1 MDNDIRSLSV
11 EEICAVSGGM
21 KWDHNHV
28 SKNVIDARGGQFHAL
43 GYTFTLDIN
52 GNVSSATKD

>member
-1 MDNDIRSLSV
+1 
-11 EEICAVSGGM
+11 M
-21 KWDHNHV
+21 KWDHNYV
-28 SKNVIDARGGQFHAL
+28 SKDVIDTRGGQFYAL